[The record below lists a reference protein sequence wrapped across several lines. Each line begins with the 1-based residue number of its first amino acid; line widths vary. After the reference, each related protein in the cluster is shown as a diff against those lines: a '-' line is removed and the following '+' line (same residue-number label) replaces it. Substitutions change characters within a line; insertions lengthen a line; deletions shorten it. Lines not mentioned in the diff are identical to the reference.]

1 MMKQCP
7 KFCLVVLLSC
17 SHEVFIKHLTSS
29 LLKSNWQAEMQRGG
43 VEQGTEGRT
52 AKLGQQVNKKLANR
66 PGAVQSHLFSRSHC
80 PGGFLEIAG
89 ASVKEEEDF
98 PSLTEGHM
106 LLGFVFV
113 SKSNGETEYPPFLII
128 SLEIL

>member
-1 MMKQCP
+1 M
-7 KFCLVVLLSC
+7 
-17 SHEVFIKHLTSS
+17 
-29 LLKSNWQAEMQRGG
+29 
-43 VEQGTEGRT
+43 EQGTEGRK
-52 AKLGQQVNKKLANR
+52 AKLGQQVDKKLANR

-89 ASVKEEEDF
+89 AFVKEEEDF

-113 SKSNGETEYPPFLII
+113 PKSNGETECPPFLII
-128 SLEIL
+128 SLKILCVVESFGEINLTVTVGISIHMAEDCQRYFNKYVILKI